1 MVTADGELVTAN
13 RATNSD
19 LFWALKGGGPGA
31 FGVVISATLKTFPE
45 VPSTG
50 MTLSITGEG
59 DGFWK
64 GVADFHN
71 LANSYTETGM
81 YVWFSLANGMLMVRP
96 FVGPDMTR
104 AEFES
109 VGSAECRI
117 LEQPTKWKLTST
129 FYLRS

>member
-13 RATNSD
+13 AETNID

-50 MTLSITGEG
+50 MTLSIMGEG

-71 LANSYTETGM
+71 LANSYTDAGM
-81 YVWFSLANGMLMVRP
+81 YVWFSLANGMLMARL

-104 AEFES
+104 TEFES
-109 VGSAECRI
+109 VRQSDKSYNNQR
-117 LEQPTKWKLTST
+117 K
-129 FYLRS
+129 